1 MTKNKK
7 NIEITEVASEGKKF
21 VALQTISILAGSN
34 KYNLTKGEEISF
46 EISKELAESL
56 INSKIIK

>member
-1 MTKNKK
+1 MTKNRK
-7 NIEITEVASEGKKF
+7 NIEVVEVTNEGKKF
-21 VALQTISILAGSN
+21 VALQTISVLAG
-34 KYNLTKGEEISF
+34 KETFQFTEGEELTF